1 MVESNILEEIFLD
14 RVKEVLSK
22 ITEEERMIMDEIKK
36 FNNAEK
42 LKALIKQVEDKN
54 LRERID
60 KLYEYAVEDVFKL
73 NSVNLEKYY
82 MQGFKDGV
90 NLILECVK

>member
-14 RVKEVLSK
+14 REQAVLSK
-22 ITEEERMIMDEIKK
+22 ITEEERIIMDEIKK
-36 FNNAEK
+36 FNNEEK

>member
-14 RVKEVLSK
+14 REQAVLSK
-22 ITEEERMIMDEIKK
+22 ITEEERIIMDEIKK
-36 FNNAEK
+36 FNNEEK
-42 LKALIKQVEDKN
+42 LKALIKQVEDKK

>member
-1 MVESNILEEIFLD
+1 MVESNILEEFFLD
-14 RVKEVLSK
+14 REQEVLSK
-22 ITEEERMIMDEIKK
+22 LTEEERSIMDEITKI
-36 FNNAEK
+36 NNEKK
-42 LKALIKQVEDKN
+42 LKELINQVEDKN

>member
-14 RVKEVLSK
+14 REQEVLSK

-36 FNNAEK
+36 FNNEEK

>member
-14 RVKEVLSK
+14 REQEVLSK

-36 FNNAEK
+36 FNNEEK
-42 LKALIKQVEDKN
+42 LKALINQVEDKN

-82 MQGFKDGV
+82 IQGFKDGV

>member
-14 RVKEVLSK
+14 REQEVLSK
-22 ITEEERMIMDEIKK
+22 ITEQEKMIMDEIKK
-36 FNNAEK
+36 FNNEEK

>member
-14 RVKEVLSK
+14 REQEVLSK

-36 FNNAEK
+36 FNNEEK

-54 LRERID
+54 LRKRID